1 MSITDIYQAVEE
13 NAQALAPTILN
24 ISHDIHAHPELRFQE
39 HHATSL
45 LTNLLKEQLFAVTMP
60 PIAKL
65 DTAFTA
71 TTTYGNPDDRQPQI
85 AFVAEYDALPEI
97 GHACGHNIIAA
108 MSVGAALITQR
119 VLHQQQLS
127 GTIAVIGTPAEEGG
141 GGKIFLLDAGVF
153 SPYDAA
159 IMFHP
164 GDHNEAAPIA
174 IAREGLDIHFQG
186 RASHAAA
193 APEQG
198 IDAVQAVV
206 NFLTLINSMR
216 ATLRKDANIHSIIT
230 DGGQAP
236 NIIAEH
242 AAVRLQIRARD
253 RAYLD
258 TLLQR
263 VLTCATGAASAV
275 GAQMEWSRFVPAYAD
290 MNANATLVD
299 LLRDEMAREDRPSED
314 TDEMLGS
321 TDMGNVSY
329 ALPSLHGN
337 IQVSPRGIPA
347 HTRDFAAAA
356 ISASGDNAAI
366 AGAKIL
372 ARVALRLL
380 KEPELLKQAQ
390 AQHPHATSNTA
401 Q

>member
-1 MSITDIYQAVEE
+1 MDIYEAVEKVTPE
-13 NAQALAPTILN
+13 LTSTILT
-24 ISHDIHAHPELRFQE
+24 ISHTIHARPELRFQE
-39 HHATSL
+39 HHAVSL
-45 LTNLLKEQLFAVTMP
+45 LTHLLKDHQFSVTMP
-60 PIAKL
+60 PVAQL

-71 TTTYGNPDDRQPQI
+71 TFTVGGADRPRI

-108 MSVGAALITQR
+108 MSVGAALLTQR
-119 VLHQQQLS
+119 VLQQHGLP
-127 GTIAVIGTPAEEGG
+127 GTIAVIGSPAEEGG
-141 GGKIFLLDAGVF
+141 GGKIFLLEKGIFA
-153 SPYDAA
+153 PYDAA
-159 IMFHP
+159 LMFHP
-164 GDHNEAAPIA
+164 GDRNEADPIA
-174 IAREGLDIHFQG
+174 SAREGIDVRFQG
-186 RASHAAA
+186 KASHAAA

-206 NFLTLINSMR
+206 NFLVLINSMR

-253 RAYLD
+253 SDYLE

-263 VLTCATGAASAV
+263 VLACATGAASAV
-275 GAQMEWSRFVPAYAD
+275 GAQMSWSRFVPAYAD
-290 MNANATLVD
+290 LRSNAVLVD
-299 LLRDEMAREDRPSED
+299 VLREEMACEGRVSEHSGSI
-314 TDEMLGS
+314 TGS
-321 TDMGNVSY
+321 TDMGNVSH
-329 ALPSLHGN
+329 ALPALHGT
-337 IQVSPRGIPA
+337 IQIGPRGLAA
-347 HTRDFAAAA
+347 HTREFAAYA
-356 ISASGDNAAI
+356 IDQSGDDAAI

-380 KEPELLKQAQ
+380 NVPELLEQAH
-390 AQHPHATSNTA
+390 AQHK